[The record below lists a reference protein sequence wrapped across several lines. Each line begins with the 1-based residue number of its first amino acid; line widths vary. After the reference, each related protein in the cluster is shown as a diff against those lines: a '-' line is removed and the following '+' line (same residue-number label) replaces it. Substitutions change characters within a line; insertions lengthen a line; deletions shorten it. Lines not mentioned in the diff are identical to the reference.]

1 MLSISIGPISLP
13 SVVLLLLASVIAALL
28 LAKLLTKSVPGSVT
42 DPLLL
47 VLFGALLFGRLVFV
61 VRFADSYDSLWQ
73 MLDFR
78 DRGIDA
84 GATVLAAL
92 VLLVVQI
99 KRHPQFKQAMLAGA
113 LLCSGGF
120 ALGSF
125 WLHTQQQQQVLADIT
140 LETLSGYQV
149 ALPQLAQGKPVV
161 LNLWATWCP
170 PCHREMPALLK
181 AEQQNPELRFMLV
194 NLQENRAT
202 VQQYLRQHQL
212 SFSHVLLDPRG
223 DVASSYGAQGVP
235 ATLFFAADGKLAAA
249 HFGELSHAVLQQG
262 IDKATA
268 AEKAQPAD

>member
-1 MLSISIGPISLP
+1 MLSISLGPLSLP
-13 SVVLLLLASVIAALL
+13 TTVLVLLLSVGCGLTVARIIARRSSNSAI
-28 LAKLLTKSVPGSVT
+28 

-47 VLFGALLFGRLVFV
+47 VLVGALLFGRLIFV
-61 VRFADSYDSLWQ
+61 IRFADSYDSLWQ

-78 DRGIDA
+78 DRGIDIA
-84 GATVLAAL
+84 ATVVAAL
-92 VLLVVQI
+92 LLLMLQF
-99 KRHPQFKQAMLAGA
+99 KRHPALKRAMAAGA
-113 LLCSGGF
+113 ISTALSF
-120 ALGSF
+120 SLGSA
-125 WLHTQQQQQVLADIT
+125 WLHAQQQQQVMADIT

-161 LNLWATWCP
+161 LNLWASWCP

-194 NLQENRAT
+194 NLQENRST

-212 SFSHVLLDPRG
+212 TFSHVLLDPRG
-223 DVASSYGAQGVP
+223 DVASRYGAQGVP

-268 AEKAQPAD
+268 AEKAQPTG